1 MFFLIHD
8 PHPSRQTTR
17 SFALSS
23 VRRSPTRPENR
34 WVWRYPRTTEI
45 NEASTHKIATHRPSD
60 DSDTAVSDA
69 SLIRRRKTASD
80 ANRFD
85 DAGTHRLRPSAER

>member
-1 MFFLIHD
+1 MIRILLDKPPALICAEFGA
-8 PHPSRQTTR
+8 P
-17 SFALSS
+17 FADS
-23 VRRSPTRPENR
+23 TGNR

-60 DSDTAVSDA
+60 DSGTAVSDA

-85 DAGTHRLRPSAER
+85 DAGTHRFRPSAER